1 VTDSPPETTER
12 PRRAGV
18 GRDFSFQIS
27 ASLFST
33 LGDGA
38 LLAALPLLAKSL
50 TSDAR
55 LIAWVSAAAT
65 LPWLVLSVLGGAIAD
80 RFDRRRLMMGAQV
93 AQALL
98 VGVVAVLAT
107 LHLTEIWML
116 YLLAFGLC
124 CAEILFTNSSQALVP
139 SIVPRDRLETANGRL
154 VATVSVS
161 KEFAGPPLGAA
172 LFTFAMP
179 LPFWLNVI
187 TFSLSV
193 LLLSRIRARP
203 VAPVRAERSSL
214 FGDVVDGL
222 RWLGRHRLPLTLTV
236 VAGAGNFCETMAL
249 STLVLFA
256 HDVLHVGDRGYG
268 VLLAAMAIGGIV
280 GSLVA
285 GRVVDRF
292 GGLRV
297 AVAVQIVG
305 PLVWLSIGLFGRD
318 AITVVVLFSVFSV
331 ALAMWNVVS
340 YSTRQRVV
348 PGELLGRVSGAG
360 RMASY
365 GGLPLGA
372 LAGGFLAQQ
381 YGLIAPWIVGALL
394 NMVVVAFAVP
404 TLIRHWER

>member
-1 VTDSPPETTER
+1 MTDSPPETTER